1 MTIDP
6 YIGPLHG
13 NRGETRRRPG
23 APAGLTIA
31 ISRESGASGG
41 SIARRIGQR
50 LGWQVY
56 TRELLEFLC
65 ANEAAR
71 QSILAD
77 VPPDA
82 TTWVNGQLDRLR
94 RDHKLPKDAD
104 TDEMP
109 RLLLTL
115 ASRGQ
120 VLLVGAGAGYYLPR
134 DISLHVRI
142 IAPPE
147 DRVAHMADW
156 LRLSPEEAARQV
168 QTRDE
173 RRAEFLLK
181 RFGMRS
187 AEPYDFD
194 LILNSG
200 LLSEETCTE
209 AILAALRGKESDGQP
224 DSRLD

>member
-1 MTIDP
+1 MPIDP
-6 YIGPLHG
+6 FIGPLHG
-13 NRGETRRRPG
+13 NRGDNRERPG

-41 SIARRIGQR
+41 SIARRVGQR

-71 QSILAD
+71 QSILSD
-77 VPPDA
+77 IPLDA
-82 TTWVNGQLDRLR
+82 TVWVNTQLDRLR
-94 RDHKLPKDAD
+94 RDGRFPKDSD

-109 RLLLTL
+109 RLLLSL

-120 VLLVGAGAGYYLPR
+120 VLVVGGGAGYYLPR
-134 DISLHVRI
+134 EISLHVRI
-142 IAPPE
+142 IAPRTN
-147 DRVAHMADW
+147 RVAHMADW

-168 QTRDE
+168 QMRDE

-194 LILNSG
+194 LVLNSG
-200 LLSEETCTE
+200 LLSEDTCTE
-209 AILAALRGKESDGQP
+209 AILAALKGKEADGQP